1 MLEQFRFFRKK
12 KITSVCL
19 TIFFL
24 FFEKVKWKKNYD
36 IFSNFPNNYCRFIN
50 DYYFGYKIY
59 LQLPHHVQNVLQIYR
74 DVTQYY
80 HERSFNFLM
89 ISILELLLFLVV
101 IKRFISQFC
110 TIKCIFLKKHV
121 QLTKIN
127 VCMQIVAKVGMEYMH
142 EVEMHNLFLR
152 RKKINWRKLP
162 TNEAQY
168 NWTLVKFAK
177 KFHKNK
183 KCQAFRQKTS
193 STKHLESQTSL
204 PTY

>member
-1 MLEQFRFFRKK
+1 ME
-12 KITSVCL
+12 
-19 TIFFL
+19 
-24 FFEKVKWKKNYD
+24 KNYD

-50 DYYFGYKIY
+50 DYYFGYKIF
-59 LQLPHHVQNVLQIYR
+59 LQLPHHVQNVLQCQIYR

-127 VCMQIVAKVGMEYMH
+127 VCTMQIVAKVGMEYMH
-142 EVEMHNLFLR
+142 EVEMYNVFLR

-183 KCQAFRQKTS
+183 KCQAFTQVENELNKTS
-193 STKHLESQTSL
+193 GFANFTTYLLSTCHAGKVS
-204 PTY
+204 